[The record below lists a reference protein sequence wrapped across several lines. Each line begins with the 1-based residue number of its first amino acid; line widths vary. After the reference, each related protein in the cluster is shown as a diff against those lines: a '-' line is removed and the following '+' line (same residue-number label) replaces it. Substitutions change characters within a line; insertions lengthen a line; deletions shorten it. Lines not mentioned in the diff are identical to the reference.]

1 MKNQDLVILAF
12 AALAFCLFVKNQDC
26 ENDDSSADIE
36 DYANQAQEQ
45 LQKLTDGDID
55 FMTANK
61 NLTAFLRAI
70 RYGEGTAGGNGY
82 QILCGGKTFDSFAD
96 HPALRGWT
104 GLPLSDS
111 MCKAAGFGAGCVS
124 TAAGAYQI
132 NKPTW
137 RGLVSKL
144 GLSDFSPDSQ
154 DRAAIE
160 LISQRGALQDVY
172 AGRIDSAV
180 SKCAKVWASLPSAGY
195 GQHEVSMNS
204 FISNFENEGG
214 AVA

>member
-1 MKNQDLVILAF
+1 MKTQELAILAF
-12 AALAFCLFVKNQDC
+12 AALAFCLFIKNQDS
-26 ENDDSSADIE
+26 EIDDSSADLE
-36 DYANQAQEQ
+36 DYVNQAEEQ
-45 LQKLTDGDID
+45 LQKLNDDVD

-82 QILCGGKTFDSFAD
+82 NILCGGKTFDSFAD
-96 HPALRGWT
+96 HPALLGWS
-104 GLPLSDS
+104 GLPLSDA

-144 GLSDFSPDSQ
+144 GLTDFSPESQ
-154 DRAAIE
+154 DRAAVE

-172 AGRIDSAV
+172 AGRIQSAV

-195 GQHEVSMNS
+195 GQHEVSINS
-204 FISNFENEGG
+204 FLSNYENEGG